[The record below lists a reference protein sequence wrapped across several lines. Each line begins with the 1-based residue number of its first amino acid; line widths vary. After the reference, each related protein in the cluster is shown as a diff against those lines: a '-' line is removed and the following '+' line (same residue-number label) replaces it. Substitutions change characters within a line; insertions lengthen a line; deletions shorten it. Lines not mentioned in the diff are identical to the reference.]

1 MIRLSEAELCYVLRE
16 SVKRVLREA
25 SAPLT
30 ETGHE
35 NGIGDCTVAKYGQVP
50 MLAIRHCLPNRTET
64 DRNHAE
70 ANSSRILS
78 VSP

>member
-1 MIRLSEAELCYVLRE
+1 MIRLSEAELRYVLRE
-16 SVKRVLREA
+16 SIKRVLREA

-50 MLAIRHCLPNRTET
+50 YVGHTSLSAELY
-64 DRNHAE
+64 RN
-70 ANSSRILS
+70 
-78 VSP
+78 